1 LVVQRFRIT
10 QDPVATYY
18 DNYEKKN
25 NQLGSILPL
34 LRFPKVK
41 KSDRKSLADPYNLQE
56 LHQGDQAICAETA
69 FQQSSPVASQKNGRY
84 KAQIPPLTTF
94 RLCLTH

>member
-1 LVVQRFRIT
+1 M
-10 QDPVATYY
+10 
-18 DNYEKKN
+18 KKN

-41 KSDRKSLADPYNLQE
+41 KSDRKSLADPSNLQE

-69 FQQSSPVASQKNGRY
+69 FPHSRPVASQKNWPLRSALNEAAQHSRY
-84 KAQIPPLTTF
+84 KAQIPPLATF
-94 RLCLTH
+94 RFCLTH